1 MYQIIANIFKYG
13 FVIVVYMFIYSVIKL
28 IYLDITDTR
37 RMQNSLD
44 GALAYLK
51 TITLAKDLDFK
62 VFDSY
67 GLKETTVIGR
77 SKKCEIFIKDPFMSK
92 ENTVIY
98 HQDGVF
104 RIKDLG
110 STNGTYVNGKQL
122 LDKPVKL
129 KDSDK
134 ITVGGIDFIFV
145 DPYALEGRV

>member
-67 GLKETTVIGR
+67 GLKENTLIGR
-77 SKKCEIFIKDPFMSK
+77 SKKCEIYIKDPFMSK
-92 ENTVIY
+92 ENTIIY
-98 HQDGVF
+98 LQDGKF
-104 RIKDLG
+104 HIKDLG
-110 STNGTYVNGKQL
+110 STNGTFLNGKQL
-122 LDKPVKL
+122 LEKPVKL
-129 KDSDK
+129 KDSDR
-134 ITVGGIDFIFV
+134 ITVGGIDFLFV
-145 DPYALEGRV
+145 DPYALEGKI